1 MDLYSRKII
10 SWEVSDSLSVEIVL
24 KTVAKAKSA
33 RKLGKALIIYSDR
46 GSQYTSKEDKN
57 VTRHPKIERSYS
69 RKGNTWDNAV
79 IESFHSII
87 KREWLNR
94 YRIRGLLEAKSLIF
108 EYIETFYNSR
118 SWRRRGIEYGT
129 TRPYSPWENGKVE
142 RSHRLDSKYYAD
154 KKFKS
159 KEELLRA
166 IRKYNTRYSN
176 ISRKVLGFKSPN
188 EVLKEYKENH

>member
-1 MDLYSRKII
+1 MGQCGNRVI
-10 SWEVSDSLSVEIVL
+10 SFDN
-24 KTVAKAKSA
+24 
-33 RKLGKALIIYSDR
+33 
-46 GSQYTSKEDKN
+46 KERL
-57 VTRHPKIERSYS
+57 V
-69 RKGNTWDNAV
+69 
-79 IESFHSII
+79 
-87 KREWLNR
+87 
-94 YRIRGLLEAKSLIF
+94 KSLQNKGFTGSEVFNF

-142 RSHRLDSKYYAD
+142 RSHRLDSKYYPD

-166 IRKYNTRYSN
+166 IRKYNTRYNN